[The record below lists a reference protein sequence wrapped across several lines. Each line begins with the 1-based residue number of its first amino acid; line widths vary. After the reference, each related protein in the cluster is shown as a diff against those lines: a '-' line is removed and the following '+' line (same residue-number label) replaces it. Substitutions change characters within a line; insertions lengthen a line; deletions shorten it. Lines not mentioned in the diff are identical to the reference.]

1 MNYKIVES
9 LSTKE
14 LENQVKLL
22 IQLGWKPIG
31 GVSIGVITI
40 KDRLE
45 YLYVQTLIHENKS
58 VINKKVED
66 DEKRKKDLKN
76 LYKKSL

>member
-1 MNYKIVES
+1 MSYKIVES
-9 LSTKE
+9 LSSKE

-22 IQLGWKPIG
+22 IELGWKPIG
-31 GVSIGVITI
+31 GVSIGVIII

-45 YLYVQTLIHENKS
+45 YNYVQTLIHENNSIITDIKD
-58 VINKKVED
+58 E
-66 DEKRKKDLKN
+66 EKRKKELKN

>member
-1 MNYKIVES
+1 MSYKIVES
-9 LSTKE
+9 LSSKE

-22 IQLGWKPIG
+22 IELGWKPIG
-31 GVSIGVITI
+31 GVSIGVIII

-45 YLYVQTLIHENKS
+45 YKYVQTLTHENKS
-58 VINKKVED
+58 VVNDKTD
-66 DEKRKKDLKN
+66 NEKRKKDLKN